1 MGLFSSKQKENIL
14 EIFGLQFN
22 PEIELK
28 MIEENKTEDYNDFSI
43 EISENFNLF
52 DKAVFRFFSDK
63 PDLSGNTSFNLFFKN
78 DGQSVTFE
86 KIQILVDTLV
96 NEYGKDRTGNSKWT
110 ISDENAIGTYW
121 EGREW
126 ILDKKGKSYKEIK
139 TDRFHIGIHYDIED
153 GIDFEILGA
162 SILMK

>member
-1 MGLFSSKQKENIL
+1 MGLFSSKPKENIL

-22 PEIELK
+22 PEIESK
-28 MIEENKTEDYNDFSI
+28 MIEENKTEDYTDFSI

-52 DKAVFRFFSDK
+52 DKATFRFFSHE
-63 PDLSGNTSFNLFFKN
+63 PDLSGNTSFNLFFEN
-78 DGQSVTFE
+78 DGQSVTLE

-96 NEYGKDRTGNSKWT
+96 NVYGKDRTGNSKWT
-110 ISDENAIGTYW
+110 MADENAIGTYW

-126 ILDKKGKSYKEIK
+126 VLDKKGKSYKEISS
-139 TDRFHIGIHYDIED
+139 DRFHIGIHYNLED

-162 SILMK
+162 STLMK